1 MRIARIIV
9 SQGSAEGNCVA
20 IRSVG
25 AGNGIAEAIAS
36 CHRVRGGNRQTK
48 HFPAGGNIL
57 GDKSELLEDSCNS
70 MDRRSYRI
78 L

>member
-9 SQGSAEGNCVA
+9 SQGSAEGNCAA
-20 IRSVG
+20 IRSVR

-48 HFPAGGNIL
+48 HFPAGENL
-57 GDKSELLEDSCNS
+57 LQDKSELLEDSCNTK
-70 MDRRSYRI
+70 DQRSYRI